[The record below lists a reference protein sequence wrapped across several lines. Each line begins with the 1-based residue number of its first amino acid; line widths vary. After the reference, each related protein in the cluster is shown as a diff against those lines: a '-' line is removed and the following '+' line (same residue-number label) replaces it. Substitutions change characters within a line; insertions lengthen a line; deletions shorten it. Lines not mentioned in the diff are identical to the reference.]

1 MKAKVLSVAIG
12 LITFSGAY
20 AQSSD
25 SAQRMVSPRIVGG
38 TPAVEGDW
46 SSIAAIT
53 DSSNK
58 HFCGGSFIGG
68 RYVLTAAHCLIGES
82 IGSFNVHIGAYDRR
96 NLSKD
101 SSIGVVSYYLHPDY
115 NAGTYANDIA
125 IIELEK
131 EIKESNGKTVPKMLL
146 ASFGDANSLTKGDIF
161 TVAGWGTLREDG
173 YKPYELNEVDVPFVD
188 LATCQNTGKE
198 GYDDIGPYDAICAG
212 LEDGGKDSC
221 QGDSGGPLVIKENG
235 GYKQYGV
242 VSWGDGCA
250 RKNAYGVYANVGYF
264 NQSGNFIEKYTAGVS
279 YTQNTIF
286 MSKEEKRRV
295 SLPLTNRSNERFD
308 IRSITWPDGVTEVA
322 NSCTTT
328 IEIGDTCTIDVDVDA
343 AAAFPAGQDTANIQI
358 ETDHTV
364 VSELSMNMVYITEK
378 KQEGSGK
385 SGGSTSLAMLL
396 LAMFGFGLR
405 AKRKR

>member
-1 MKAKVLSVAIG
+1 MKAKILSVAIG

-38 TPAVEGDW
+38 SPADKVDW
-46 SSIAAIT
+46 PFMTYLKRSDGYS
-53 DSSNK
+53 
-58 HFCGGSFIGG
+58 CGGSYIGG
-68 RYVLTAAHCLIGES
+68 RYVLTAAHCVYGLSASDLSLYVGLYDLNDKDTS
-82 IGSFNVHIGAYDRR
+82 HSRLAATAYYMHPGYRDG
-96 NLSKD
+96 
-101 SSIGVVSYYLHPDY
+101 GVD
-115 NAGTYANDIA
+115 NDIA
-125 IIELEK
+125 IIELEND
-131 EIKESNGKTVPKMLL
+131 IVAPKVNL
-146 ASFGDANSLTKGDIF
+146 ASFSDANNLTTTDVF
-161 TVAGWGTLREDG
+161 SVAGWGRLSENGFGPDQ
-173 YKPYELNEVDVPFVD
+173 LHQVDIPFVD
-188 LATCQNTGKE
+188 KATCQNIGKIYE
-198 GYDDIGPYDAICAG
+198 DKWYYSDIGDDAICAG

-221 QGDSGGPLVIKENG
+221 EGDSGGPLVIKENG

-250 RKNAYGVYANVGYF
+250 RDNAYGVYANVGYF
-264 NQSGNFIEKYTAGVS
+264 NQSGKFIEKYTAGVS

-286 MSKEEKRRV
+286 MSKAEKRRV

-385 SGGSTSLAMLL
+385 SGGSTSLAMIL

-405 AKRKR
+405 AKRQR